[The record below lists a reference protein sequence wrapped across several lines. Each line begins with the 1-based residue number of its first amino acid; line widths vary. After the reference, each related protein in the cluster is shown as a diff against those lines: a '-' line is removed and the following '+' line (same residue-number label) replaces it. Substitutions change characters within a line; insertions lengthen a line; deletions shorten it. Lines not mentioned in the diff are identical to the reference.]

1 MQEKTNGTQIR
12 IVLDAMGGDFGPA
25 ETVKGA
31 VQAISLHNVE
41 IALVGDEKE
50 VELELSKYDIRGS
63 QISVVASEGKIGDHE
78 HPITALRQK
87 RDSSIL
93 VATKILKS
101 GQADALV
108 SVGSTG
114 ASMASAVMVLG
125 LMEGLDRPCLGGP
138 FLGLCP
144 RTVLVDMGSNVDC
157 RPSLL
162 VSFGALGSAFSKY
175 FLGIPEPRV
184 GLLSVGSEEAK
195 GNRSVQESFQLFQ
208 ESHLNFVGNVEGM
221 DFFTDR
227 ADVIVCDGF
236 VGNILLKF
244 TEGLGSAIGPYMYKQ
259 LGQYLPENDV
269 TKIIEDLWQTTN
281 LPRTMGGPLF
291 GVNGAVILG
300 HGSSTAEGICGAV
313 GTAVQ
318 YVELGLMENMRA
330 ELERLHN
337 PTELK
342 V

>member
-1 MQEKTNGTQIR
+1 M
-12 IVLDAMGGDFGPA
+12 
-25 ETVKGA
+25 
-31 VQAISLHNVE
+31 
-41 IALVGDEKE
+41 
-50 VELELSKYDIRGS
+50 
-63 QISVVASEGKIGDHE
+63 
-78 HPITALRQK
+78 
-87 RDSSIL
+87 
-93 VATKILKS
+93 
-101 GQADALV
+101 
-108 SVGSTG
+108 
-114 ASMASAVMVLG
+114 
-125 LMEGLDRPCLGGP
+125 
-138 FLGLCP
+138 
-144 RTVLVDMGSNVDC
+144 
-157 RPSLL
+157 
-162 VSFGALGSAFSKY
+162 
-175 FLGIPEPRV
+175 
-184 GLLSVGSEEAK
+184 GSEEAK

-208 ESHLNFVGNVEGM
+208 DSHLNFVGNVEGM

-244 TEGLGSAIGPYMYKQ
+244 TEGLGTAVGPYLYKQ
-259 LGQYLPENDV
+259 LGQYLPEKEV
-269 TKIIEDLWQTTN
+269 TKIIGDLWQTTN